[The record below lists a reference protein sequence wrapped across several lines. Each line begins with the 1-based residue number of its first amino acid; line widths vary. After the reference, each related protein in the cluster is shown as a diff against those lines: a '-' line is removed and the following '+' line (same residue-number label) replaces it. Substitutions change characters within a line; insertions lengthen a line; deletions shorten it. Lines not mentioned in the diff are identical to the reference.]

1 LHTVGVRVPYK
12 HPRPHQSL
20 RTLSNRTALELA
32 NQQESNSER
41 AAVQVAMQERENEI
55 ARVSRMKKSTPNV
68 AGQTA
73 NGTGSTEIVT
83 DVDLQLFS
91 NVLKKKGLEKNS
103 WPGLVSLV
111 SSMFLFISVAHLLNQ
126 KVCDSCPSKNVC
138 VTSSDGTTCG
148 PCKSSRL
155 RCSRGAAFARWR
167 TIKSLQITG
176 ARFDV
181 LKAALD
187 LKAAGESE
195 ANSVNNSP
203 KTVKKGGS
211 ASKKRAA
218 SRSPSPAPV
227 SKIQRVHL
235 KRPEVQ
241 NTKGTITSSGEQG
254 GEVNSGEASGAR
266 PSLDKVSIKRDE
278 MNSGEARQS
287 LERSVM
293 SESEEDDRWSPEYI
307 GTRDSIWD
315 AIHQCKRSSSC

>member
-1 LHTVGVRVPYK
+1 M
-12 HPRPHQSL
+12 
-20 RTLSNRTALELA
+20 EIF
-32 NQQESNSER
+32 NQQESDLER
-41 AAVQVAMQERENEI
+41 AALQVAMQERENEI

-68 AGQTA
+68 AGQA
-73 NGTGSTEIVT
+73 ENGTWSTEIVT

-91 NVLKKKGLEKNS
+91 NVLKKKGLKAEKKS

-111 SSMFLFISVAHLLNQ
+111 SGMFLFISVAHLLNQ
-126 KVCDSCPSKNVC
+126 KVCESCPSKDVC

-235 KRPEVQ
+235 KLPEVPD
-241 NTKGTITSSGEQG
+241 TKGTITSTGEQG
-254 GEVNSGEASGAR
+254 GEVNSGEASGSR
-266 PSLDKVSIKRDE
+266 PSFDKVSIKRDE

-293 SESEEDDRWSPEYI
+293 SESEEDDRWSPE
-307 GTRDSIWD
+307 
-315 AIHQCKRSSSC
+315 